1 MGKIKKNWGEVGP
14 MFLGGRKPVI
24 PRQINIREKSLFYVY

>member
-1 MGKIKKNWGEVGP
+1 

-24 PRQINIREKSLFYVY
+24 PRQINIREKSLFYVYW